1 MSDEV
6 DVKNEE
12 DPQKEILDFKT
23 RIEELENEIMYA
35 NAEIANTRQRAA
47 RDRSEAIRYGGS
59 SLIRRILPM
68 LDSLEKA
75 IHSSKENDSKSIIEG
90 VRMTL
95 MGIKSSLEL
104 EGIIPIDTENR
115 TIDPTCMEAIA
126 TVPTEKGKKSGTVV
140 DVIEQGYMYHDRVLR
155 ASRVIVYEGEDEE

>member
-6 DVKNEE
+6 DVEIEE
-12 DPQKEILDFKT
+12 DPKEEIPDLKT
-23 RIEELENEIMYA
+23 RIEELESEIMYA

-47 RDRSEAIRYGGS
+47 RDRAEAIKYGGS

-75 IHSSKENDSKSIIEG
+75 ILSSEENDSKSIIEG
-90 VRMTL
+90 VRMALT
-95 MGIKSSLEL
+95 GIKSSLEL
-104 EGIIPIDTENR
+104 EGIVLIDAKGQ
-115 TIDPTCMEAIA
+115 IFDPTCMEAIA
-126 TVPTEKGKKSGTVV
+126 TVPTIKGKKSGTVV

-155 ASRVIVYEGEDEE
+155 ASRVIVYEGEEGD